1 MDGITVTEIS
11 AGRTLSSGD
20 SVSAEIKY
28 IVQGTSDDVEACG
41 ALAAIAPT
49 VYDGLVRRTWSVK
62 PVDIEAGWWAGTVQ
76 YGVGKRL
83 VLPKTGDK
91 VLTLDTSGGSM
102 HITQSIQTLGIYGL
116 GGIAALTED
125 FGGAIGVTHN
135 SVEGCEV
142 GIAQFNFA
150 VTYLMPAE
158 EVTAERIAAFYRLT
172 NCVNG
177 DGFSIECTKPP
188 VTLTFAAHELLF
200 LGVSGGP
207 RSEDD
212 YEFAFKFS
220 ASPNRTGITIGA
232 IPDIPKDGWAY
243 LWVRYADAVGSVS
256 VIKKPVQVNVEQVYY
271 TDDFGDLGLGVTTPP
286 ED

>member
-1 MDGITVTEIS
+1 
-11 AGRTLSSGD
+11 
-20 SVSAEIKY
+20 
-28 IVQGTSDDVEACG
+28 
-41 ALAAIAPT
+41 
-49 VYDGLVRRTWSVK
+49 
-62 PVDIEAGWWAGTVQ
+62 
-76 YGVGKRL
+76 
-83 VLPKTGDK
+83 
-91 VLTLDTSGGSM
+91 
-102 HITQSIQTLGIYGL
+102 
-116 GGIAALTED
+116 
-125 FGGAIGVTHN
+125 
-135 SVEGCEV
+135 
-142 GIAQFNFA
+142 
-150 VTYLMPAE
+150 
-158 EVTAERIAAFYRLT
+158 
-172 NCVNG
+172 VNG